1 MLHDR
6 VKFDIFPV
14 IFPVAIIEL
23 LQVTRPRTTKHL
35 LTNTKRGRGEEREEG
50 GRGEGREG
58 REAVVVAGAWL
69 LVSSGQFRLI
79 QPATTIENGRVSG
92 ASSRKK

>member
-35 LTNTKRGRGEEREEG
+35 LTNTKRGRGEEG
-50 GRGEGREG
+50 GRGEGGEG